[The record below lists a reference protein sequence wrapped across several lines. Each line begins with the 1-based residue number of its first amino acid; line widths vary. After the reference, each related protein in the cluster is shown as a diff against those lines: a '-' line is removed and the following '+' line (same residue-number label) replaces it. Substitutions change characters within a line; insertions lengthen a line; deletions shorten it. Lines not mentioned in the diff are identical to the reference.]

1 MGPPFPTRKAGG
13 PDRFPQYLAVGT
25 ASSPYQITA
34 ADLHARSVSTRA
46 KTYFSTINHHGAVN
60 ALILPGIL
68 GLLIGCSEFAP
79 SLAKHCRETV
89 RRCAVDGP
97 SIAGAGLAFSW
108 DSPTSRPRWRPRQR

>member
-34 ADLHARSVSTRA
+34 ADLHARSLSTRA

-68 GLLIGCSEFAP
+68 GLLP

-89 RRCAVDGP
+89 RRCAVWTKH
-97 SIAGAGLAFSW
+97 SW
-108 DSPTSRPRWRPRQR
+108 CQSRFFVG